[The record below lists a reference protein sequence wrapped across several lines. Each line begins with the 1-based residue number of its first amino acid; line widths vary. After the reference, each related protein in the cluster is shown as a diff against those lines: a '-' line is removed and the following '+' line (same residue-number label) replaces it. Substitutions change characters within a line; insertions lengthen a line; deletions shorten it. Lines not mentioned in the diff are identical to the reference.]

1 MNSVEI
7 LERLV
12 AFRTVSRNPNLD
24 LIHWVQEFLASRG
37 IASRLYPDDTGGKA
51 NLYATIGPTDRG
63 GILLSGHTDVVP
75 VDGQRWSTDPFS
87 LFERDGQLFG
97 RGTADM
103 KGFLACALRIADL
116 ARARALAIPLHLAF
130 SYDEETGCI
139 GVRSLIEDMAGWA
152 HKPQLCI
159 VGEPTMLRTALG
171 HKGKSALTATCKGRA
186 AHSANPALGVNAI
199 HLACDLIRTLRQQ
212 QELLVA
218 AKLRDPAYEVPYS
231 TVHVGTIQGGTV
243 LNIVPPRCEL
253 EFEIR
258 NLPAENPAGIAQSI
272 RGQVEQLCA
281 QYGDRD
287 ARIDMAVTNEYPGL
301 ETPADSPVVAL
312 LGALTGNRSTFKVGF
327 GSEAGLFSGEL
338 GIPTAVCGPG
348 SIDQAHKPDEFISRD
363 QLQRCDAMMDALLQH
378 LTSR

>member
-1 MNSVEI
+1 
-7 LERLV
+7 
-12 AFRTVSRNPNLD
+12 
-24 LIHWVQEFLASRG
+24 
-37 IASRLYPDDTGGKA
+37 
-51 NLYATIGPTDRG
+51 
-63 GILLSGHTDVVP
+63 

-87 LFERDGQLFG
+87 LFERNGQFFG

-103 KGFLACALRIADL
+103 KGFLACALRAADL
-116 ARARALAIPLHLAF
+116 ARARQLATPLHLAF

-152 HKPQLCI
+152 HRPKLCI

-171 HKGKSALTATCKGRA
+171 HKGKSAFTATCKGRA
-186 AHSANPALGVNAI
+186 AHSANPGRGVNAI
-199 HLACDLIRTLRQQ
+199 HLACDLVGTLRRQ
-212 QELLVA
+212 QELLA
-218 AKLRDPAYEVPYS
+218 AADLRDPAYEVPYS

-258 NLPAENPAGIAQSI
+258 NLPVENASGIAAQI
-272 RGQVEQLCA
+272 RSQAEQLCA
-281 QYGDRD
+281 HYADRD
-287 ARIDMAVTNEYPGL
+287 AQIDLAVTNQYPGL

-312 LGALTGNRSTFKVGF
+312 LGALTGERSTFKVGF

-378 LTSR
+378 LTLR

>member
-24 LIHWVQEFLASRG
+24 LIHWVRDFLASRG
-37 IASRLYPDDTGGKA
+37 IEARLYPDDTGNKA
-51 NLYATIGPTDRG
+51 NLFASIGPVERG

-97 RGTADM
+97 RGSADM
-103 KGFLACALRIADL
+103 KGFLACALRAADL
-116 ARARALAIPLHLAF
+116 ASKCTLRTPLHLAF
-130 SYDEETGCI
+130 SHDEEIGCI
-139 GVRSLIEDMAGWA
+139 GVRSLIEDMAKWA

-171 HKGKSALTATCKGRA
+171 HKGKSAYTVTCNGRA
-186 AHSANPALGVNAI
+186 THSANPARGINAI
-199 HLACDLIRTLRQQ
+199 HLACDLIHTLRQQ
-212 QELLVA
+212 QELLA
-218 AKLRDPAYEVPYS
+218 ASDHFDSAYEVPYT
-231 TVHVGTIQGGTV
+231 TVHVGTIDGGTV
-243 LNIVPPRCEL
+243 CNIVPARCEL

-258 NLPAENPAGIAQSI
+258 NLPDESAATIAASI
-272 RGQVEQLCA
+272 REAAEELCKR
-281 QYGDRD
+281 YDDKD
-287 ARIDMAVTNEYPGL
+287 ARIDLAVTNQYPAL
-301 ETPADSPVVAL
+301 DTPADSPIVAL
-312 LGALTGNRSTFKVGF
+312 LTALTGNASTFKVGF

-363 QLQRCDAMMDALLQH
+363 QLERCDAMMDALLQR
-378 LTSR
+378 LL

>member
-1 MNSVEI
+1 MHSVEI

-12 AFRTVSRNPNLD
+12 AFRTVSRNSNLD
-24 LIHWVQEFLASRG
+24 LIHWVREFLLSRG
-37 IASRLYPDDTGGKA
+37 IESRLYPDDTGGKA

-87 LFERDGQLFG
+87 LVERDGQLFG

-103 KGFLACALRIADL
+103 KGFLACALRAADL
-116 ARARALAIPLHLAF
+116 ARTRELATPLHLAF

-139 GVRSLIEDMAGWA
+139 GVRSLIEDMAKWA
-152 HKPQLCI
+152 HRPRLCI

-186 AHSANPALGVNAI
+186 AHSANPAHGINAI
-199 HLACDLIRTLRQQ
+199 HLACDLIGTLRRQ

-218 AKLRDPAYEVPYS
+218 AKLRDLAYEVPYS

-258 NLPAENPAGIAQSI
+258 NLPGENAAHIAENI
-272 RGQVEQLCA
+272 RGQAEQLCA
-281 QYGDRD
+281 RYDDKD
-287 ARIDMAVTNEYPGL
+287 ARIDLAVTNQYPGL
-301 ETPADSPVVAL
+301 ETAEDSPVVAL
-312 LGALTGNRSTFKVGF
+312 LATLTGNRSTFKVGF

-338 GIPTAVCGPG
+338 GIPTAICGPG

-363 QLQRCDAMMDALLQH
+363 QLLRCDAMLDALLQH
-378 LTSR
+378 LATR

>member
-12 AFRTVSRNPNLD
+12 GFRTVSRNSNLD
-24 LIHWVQEFLASRG
+24 LIHWVRDFLSARG
-37 IASRLYPDDTGGKA
+37 VQSRLYADDSGDKA
-51 NLYATIGPTDRG
+51 NLFATIGPTDRG
-63 GILLSGHTDVVP
+63 GVLLSGHTDVVP

-87 LFERDGQLFG
+87 LFEREGQLYG

-103 KGFLACALRIADL
+103 KGFLACALRAAEL
-116 ARARALAIPLHLAF
+116 AGRRTLQTPLHLAF
-130 SYDEETGCI
+130 SYDEEIGCI
-139 GVRSLIEDMAGWA
+139 GVRSLIEDMARWA

-159 VGEPTMLRTALG
+159 VGEPTLLHTALG
-171 HKGKSALTATCKGRA
+171 QKGKTAITVTCKGRA
-186 AHSANPALGVNAI
+186 AHSANPARGVNAI
-199 HLACDLIRTLRQQ
+199 HLASDLIAALRHEQAQ
-212 QELLVA
+212 LA
-218 AKLRDPAYEVPYS
+218 ASKHQDHAYEVSYS

-258 NLPAENPAGIAQSI
+258 NLPEQNAATITENIRRQAE
-272 RGQVEQLCA
+272 RLCA
-281 QYGDRD
+281 TYDDKD
-287 ARIDMAVTNEYPGL
+287 ARIDLAVTNEYPGL
-301 ETPADSPVVAL
+301 NTPGDSPVVAL
-312 LGALTGNRSTFKVGF
+312 LTALTGNTSTIKVGF

-363 QLQRCDAMMDALLQH
+363 QLQRCDAMLEALLQR
-378 LTSR
+378 LS

>member
-24 LIHWVQEFLASRG
+24 LIHWVREFLSSRG
-37 IASRLYPDDTGGKA
+37 IDSRLYPDDTGGKA

-103 KGFLACALRIADL
+103 KGFLACALRAADL
-116 ARARALAIPLHLAF
+116 ARTRDLATPLHLAF

-139 GVRSLIEDMAGWA
+139 GVRSLIEDMARWA
-152 HKPQLCI
+152 HRPRLCI

-171 HKGKSALTATCKGRA
+171 HKGKSAFTATCKGRA
-186 AHSANPALGVNAI
+186 AHSANPAQGINAI
-199 HLACDLIRTLRQQ
+199 HLACDLIGTLRRQ

-218 AKLRDPAYEVPYS
+218 ATLRDPAYEVPYS

-258 NLPAENPAGIAQSI
+258 NLPGENAAHIAENI
-272 RGQVEQLCA
+272 RCQAEQLCA
-281 QYGDRD
+281 RYDDKD
-287 ARIDMAVTNEYPGL
+287 ARIDLAVTNQYPGL
-301 ETPADSPVVAL
+301 ETPEDSPVVAL
-312 LGALTGNRSTFKVGF
+312 LSTLTGNRSTFKVGF

-338 GIPTAVCGPG
+338 GIPTAICGPG

-363 QLQRCDAMMDALLQH
+363 QLLRCDALMDALLQH
-378 LTSR
+378 LASR